1 MYTPRSWGK
10 RCTSMHNTR
19 NFHTVRRYR
28 FIFSIPVLF
37 WILSIGGKI
46 YAQTGESGAGTITEL
61 SQGQLAVITDTALP
75 DDSAEWRNITL
86 PLMSQSLTQED
97 LLQGVQGGSIWI
109 RMTLPPS
116 QPAKDVTQ
124 ALLFWRYNL
133 ALTVYYNGSEI
144 ASNGFRENRTTIAWN
159 HPLLAIIP
167 AQPADTSQPNEILIR
182 LHGSTW
188 GANLA
193 PIVLGP
199 ANVLQE
205 RYESRLFM
213 QVEVNRVLL
222 AFAITIATFTLFL
235 WFMRRQ
241 DSIYLWF
248 SGICFSW
255 AFAASHTVILYNLFS
270 FETWVP
276 LVHSAMDICTLCIY
290 GFLGRLANV
299 RIASR
304 ERLFVVWV
312 TVAVL
317 THNLIPSQ
325 WFWYSAYLL
334 HLVSIIVLA
343 SLMFRVAAVALRS
356 QQTEPTIIT
365 TAIAAQVLLFG
376 LNAYQMFFGDGSGWD
391 RTLNFGHFGIPLLL
405 LVFAWVLLK
414 RFSQALETAETL
426 NRDLE
431 QKVAE
436 SREIIK
442 QGFEE
447 RRRLELSE
455 AASAERIRIYRD
467 LHDDVGSRLLSII
480 HAEPDNPIGN
490 MARDT
495 LESLRQTVS
504 KANTPDQPLAEL
516 LADIQEESTLRLE
529 GSGHQVSWLQEPANY
544 QIIVAAD
551 TAFHVNRI
559 CKELVSN
566 IIRHA
571 QATEV
576 SFAVKRVDEAVSM
589 IVTDNGRGIPSKT
602 LPGNGLQHLRA
613 RAESIQADIEW
624 HGSPEGT
631 VTRLYFWC
639 RQRTGQPRHDKT
651 TEPV

>member
-1 MYTPRSWGK
+1 M
-10 RCTSMHNTR
+10 
-19 NFHTVRRYR
+19 RRYC
-28 FIFSIPVLF
+28 FLLSIPLLL
-37 WILSIGGKI
+37 WILSVDGKAS
-46 YAQTGESGAGTITEL
+46 AQAGNTDAVTITEL
-61 SQGQLAVITDTALP
+61 SQGQLSVITGTEPP

-86 PLMSQSLTQED
+86 PLMSQDLSQDD
-97 LLQGVQGGSIWI
+97 LLQGAQGGSIWI
-109 RMTLPPS
+109 RMTLPATHS
-116 QPAKDVTQ
+116 LTEVAQ
-124 ALLFWRYNL
+124 ALLFWRYNM
-133 ALTVYYNGSEI
+133 ALTVYYNGSQI
-144 ASNGFRENRTTIAWN
+144 ASNGFKNNRTTIAWN
-159 HPLLAIIP
+159 HPLLARIP
-167 AQPADTSQPNEILIR
+167 DVAADTNPTNEILIR

-193 PIVLGP
+193 PIILGP

-213 QVEVNRVLL
+213 QVEVNRILL

-235 WFMRRQ
+235 WLMRRK

-270 FETWVP
+270 FETWIP

-304 ERLFVVWV
+304 ERLFVAWIAI
-312 TVAVL
+312 AVL

-356 QQTEPTIIT
+356 RQTEPTIIT

-376 LNAYQMFFGDGSGWD
+376 LNAYEMFFGDGSGWD

-405 LVFAWVLLK
+405 LVFAWVLLR
-414 RFSQALETAETL
+414 RFTQALDTAETL

-431 QKVAE
+431 KKVAE
-436 SREIIK
+436 SRKIIK
-442 QGFEE
+442 QSFEE

-480 HAEPDNPIGN
+480 HAEPGNPIGN

-504 KANTPDQPLAEL
+504 KANTPDQPLAAL

-529 GSGHQVSWLQEPANY
+529 GSGHQVNWLQESANY

-589 IVTDNGRGIPSKT
+589 IITDNGRGIPSET

-631 VTRLYFWC
+631 VTRLFFWC
-639 RQRTGQPRHDKT
+639 RQRTGQSRHAKT
-651 TEPV
+651 AEPV